1 MILVQSRNDTNLDE
15 WSEPRKWSADEIL
28 KEINRDHSAEWIPY
42 VKSDWLEGWSEWV
55 EGEYHRIYKKE
66 EV

>member
-15 WSEPRKWSADEIL
+15 WSEPRKWSTDEIL
-28 KEINRDHSAEWIPY
+28 KEINRYHSAEWIPY